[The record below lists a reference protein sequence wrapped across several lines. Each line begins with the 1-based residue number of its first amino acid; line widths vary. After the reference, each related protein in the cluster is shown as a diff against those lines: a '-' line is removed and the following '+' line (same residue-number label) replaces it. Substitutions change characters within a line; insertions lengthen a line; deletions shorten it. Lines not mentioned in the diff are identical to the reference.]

1 MELIPLVVLLLAA
14 LLTARSVSHMLRAA
28 WSAESAT
35 LLTDDAASSRLLDL
49 LSRKDLL
56 LKAIQSTHL
65 DFDTS
70 KISADD
76 RDRTIRRLES
86 EAVEVL
92 RAVDELR
99 GTDVDIARARTLV
112 ESEVSAAI
120 GETDA
125 VAWSAAAR
133 LRHNGKAP
141 GAGLAALLLLAL
153 LHNPEPALAQEPD
166 PHAGHDHAGH
176 DHAGHDHAGHDHAG
190 HDHGD
195 PAASPEG
202 SGESSAAEGSSPVV
216 TADAPVADIRVRVLQ
231 TGPDGTTSGL
241 AGEPVRLHVVLPPH
255 ELVET
260 REGVTDASG
269 EYVFRVAIQPGLE
282 VAAEVQ
288 TDVPPAP
295 PSPPMGPMAQQ
306 EPPDTGRR
314 FSEPIRLQEPGE
326 YSAEITLFGITSDPS
341 HVFVSRMVT
350 VLQPTENFIM
360 VQQVFH
366 FGVDIQATWSP
377 VDGDD
382 STLIRV
388 TLPDDADGVRIMVP
402 GPQLAR
408 HADDQIL
415 FAAPVSPAGSGSR
428 RPDLIVSYSIK
439 HHNSRDWTF
448 SQPLSIDVTNASFVV
463 PQTTE
468 FSRHRH
474 LPITLQTAL
483 CDNPTDGKLCFAEIT
498 DRVEGTGLNPDLQV
512 LVARGGAGDVGDVLE
527 VHTSGWPSAL
537 PIRQWAAALAI
548 VLGVL
553 LALAV
558 GKGMKSG
565 GQATAAQVA
574 LAQQHALLAQAQQVR
589 DALARGEM
597 LRTEHDGHMARIE
610 EQLAAVM
617 RRAREQQPLA
627 SATAPSAQ
635 TGVQTGAG
643 APTEAPVAGDTA
655 LPGDEP
661 PDPAA

>member
-14 LLTARSVSHMLRAA
+14 LLTARSVSLMLRAA

-65 DFDTS
+65 DFDTA

-153 LHNPEPALAQEPD
+153 LQNPEPALAQEPD

-176 DHAGHDHAGHDHAG
+176 DHAGHDHGG
-190 HDHGD
+190 

-202 SGESSAAEGSSPVV
+202 SGESSGEGSAAEGSSPVG

-295 PSPPMGPMAQQ
+295 PSPPMGPMAQA

-314 FSEPIRLQEPGE
+314 FSDPIRLDEPGE
-326 YSAEITLFGITSDPS
+326 YNAEITLFGTTSDPS

-483 CDNPTDGKLCFAEIT
+483 CDNPTAGKLCFAEIT
-498 DRVEGTGLNPDLQV
+498 NRVEGTGLNPDLQV

-548 VLGVL
+548 ALGVV

-558 GKGMKSG
+558 GRGMKSG
-565 GQATAAQVA
+565 AQATAAQVA
-574 LAQQHALLAQAQQVR
+574 LAQQQALLAQAQQVR

-627 SATAPSAQ
+627 AAPAPSAQ
-635 TGVQTGAG
+635 TDAQSDVG
-643 APTEAPVAGDTA
+643 APTDAPVAVDTA

-661 PDPAA
+661 TDPAA